1 MRDSEIFS
9 SVIEHALASG
19 TAVQFRAEGESMY
32 PTIRDG
38 ETVTV
43 APASPDAIVRGDIV
57 LFRLRRRV
65 LAHRVVSVTVSGND
79 RFFELRGDAKAAG
92 DGPAGANE
100 ILGKVINVRRNG
112 RVIPLSGA
120 RARVRRRVRSALSR
134 AKRLAVP
141 TTAVAGAVAAG
152 VAVAAHLRRR

>member
-9 SVIEHALASG
+9 AVIGHALASG

-43 APASPDAIVRGDIV
+43 APVSPASLARGDVV
-57 LFRLRRRV
+57 LFRHGRRV
-65 LAHRVVSVTVSGND
+65 LAHRVVGVTMSGND
-79 RFFELRGDAKAAG
+79 RIFELRGDAKAAG
-92 DGPAGANE
+92 DGIVGESA
-100 ILGKVINVRRNG
+100 IVGKVINVRRNG
-112 RVIPLSGA
+112 RVIPLHGA

-134 AKRLAVP
+134 AKQLALP

>member
-9 SVIEHALASG
+9 AVIEHAVAGG

-38 ETVTV
+38 EAITVV
-43 APASPDAIVRGDIV
+43 PAAPQTIVRGDVV
-57 LFRLRRRV
+57 LFRHGRRV
-65 LAHRVVSVTVSGND
+65 LAHRVVGVTVSGKD
-79 RFFELRGDAKAAG
+79 RLFELRGDAKVAG
-92 DGPAGANE
+92 DGSVSANA
-100 ILGKVINVRRNG
+100 IVGKVIDVRRKG
-112 RVIPLSGA
+112 RVIPLCGA

-141 TTAVAGAVAAG
+141 TTAVAGAVAASMAF
-152 VAVAAHLRRR
+152 AVHLRRR